1 MDDGGVNIEDEFEK
15 RVEKEEF
22 ELEIIEL
29 VFIVESSVFVLN

>member
-1 MDDGGVNIEDEFEK
+1 MDDGGVNIEYEFEK